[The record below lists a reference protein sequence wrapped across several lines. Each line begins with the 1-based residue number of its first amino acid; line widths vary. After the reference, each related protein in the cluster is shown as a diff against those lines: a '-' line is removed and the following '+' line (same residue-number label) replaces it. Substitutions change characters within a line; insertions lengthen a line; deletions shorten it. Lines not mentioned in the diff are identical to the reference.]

1 MSLFSK
7 EKIFNSLLIFLITGG
22 WDIVLRYMSEG
33 KINFFGVENMKWVR
47 VLKDYFALFT
57 VIDAAIVAGLVG
69 LVTYIILSLMFDYF
83 DLSGAIEQIFIVFL
97 ISGLVGIPM
106 RYSGLFPDLYKY
118 YYEPLGF
125 TYSFIT
131 DAMSGVIVT
140 ITLFLVNYYIY
151 SGNIYSF

>member
-1 MSLFSK
+1 MLFSK
-7 EKIFNSLLIFLITGG
+7 ERILNGLLVFLITGG

-33 KINFFGVENMKWVR
+33 KIKFFGIENMKWII
-47 VLKDYFALFT
+47 VLKDYFAKLS

-69 LVTYIILSLMFDYF
+69 LVTYIILFSIYDYF
-83 DLSGAIEQIFIVFL
+83 NISGSIEKTLIVFL

-125 TYSFIT
+125 TYSFVT
-131 DAMSGVIVT
+131 DAMSGVIVG
-140 ITLFLVNYYIY
+140 ITLFIVNYYIY

>member
-1 MSLFSK
+1 MLLSK
-7 EKIFNSLLIFLITGG
+7 EKIFNSILTFLITGG
-22 WDIVLRYMSEG
+22 WDIILRYMSEG
-33 KINFFGVENMKWVR
+33 KINFFGIENMKWVR
-47 VLKDYFALFT
+47 VLKDYFAKLS

-69 LVTYIILSLMFDYF
+69 LITYIILSLIFDYF
-83 DLSGAIEQIFIVFL
+83 NISGVIEQILIVFL

-131 DAMSGVIVT
+131 DAMSGVIVA
-140 ITLFLVNYYIY
+140 ITLFIVNYYIY
-151 SGNIYSF
+151 SGNVYSI